1 MGVALA
7 APLAQQPPPTGL
19 PVRSRSVRSRQ
30 PVAQLL
36 DDRSSLVAGV
46 EVTNL
51 RGDFRASDSS
61 LLEVLTSG
69 LKDRLRPHGSGSPMK
84 PLLEVLVEKN
94 DDRDSPTA
102 MGEVAINQLRVLIA
116 QDYPDL
122 TISRLLEQLD
132 TILNNLS

>member
-1 MGVALA
+1 MGVTLA
-7 APLAQQPPPTGL
+7 ASLAQQPAPSGL
-19 PVRSRSVRSRQ
+19 PVRLQSVRSRQ
-30 PVAQLL
+30 LVADLL

-51 RGDFRASDSS
+51 RGDLRASDPS

-69 LKDRLRPHGSGSPMK
+69 LKDRLRTHGSGSPMK
-84 PLLEVLVEKN
+84 PFLEVLVEKN

-122 TISRLLEQLD
+122 TISRLLEQFD
-132 TILNNLS
+132 NHRHDGK